1 MRKKSNSSLKK
12 STFMFSF
19 PFVVVIM
26 ETEKSCRKGSE
37 VKMIKIRFLQSG
49 LIVPLLFLTLFCG
62 CGPENRPDVPSGDI
76 PSSQTEETTMETDVP
91 FTEDTS
97 QKEDTF
103 PLEIRIKNISGM
115 SFGMFSMIDPITGKQ
130 KNLNA
135 IADREI
141 LTLESEWPRDV
152 TIMQWAL
159 YDTEGTLLVE
169 AKTDITK
176 ATYQVQLTFHGEGC
190 IDKIEESFQ

>member
-1 MRKKSNSSLKK
+1 
-12 STFMFSF
+12 
-19 PFVVVIM
+19 
-26 ETEKSCRKGSE
+26 
-37 VKMIKIRFLQSG
+37 
-49 LIVPLLFLTLFCG
+49 
-62 CGPENRPDVPSGDI
+62 
-76 PSSQTEETTMETDVP
+76 METDVP

-97 QKEDTF
+97 QKADTF

-159 YDTEGTLLVE
+159 YDSEGTLLVE

-176 ATYQVQLTFHGEGC
+176 ATSQVQLTFHGEGS
-190 IDKIEESFQ
+190 IETIEESFQ